1 MQCVTATDERLMRH
15 RDKGWL
21 RTKDGRRAPTN
32 PRSRSGA
39 RAELLAA
46 SLLTLVLVGFLV
58 PPLSHAAWTA
68 PVNVSRANQNASRPQ
83 VAVDANG
90 DAVFT
95 WERFDGANWRIQART
110 RSAVGVLSAVQTLS
124 AAGQNAFS
132 PQVAV
137 DDAGDAVFTWSRSD
151 GASSRVQTRARS
163 VAGVLS
169 AVQNLSDPGQNAF
182 APQVAVDAD
191 GDAVFA
197 WALDVGA
204 NPQLA
209 QARARSAAGTLS
221 AVQNLS
227 DSGSDALSPFPKV
240 AVDDAGDAV
249 FTWERFDGANLRIQ
263 TRARDSF
270 TGNLSAVQNLGLS
283 ANIDVHQVGV
293 DADGDAVFTWVGRD
307 GTTNCGGVGCLRVQA
322 QARSAAGVLSAV
334 QNLSKGGQNVR
345 LEHQVAVDD
354 AGDAVFTWSRVD
366 GLNSRVQTRA
376 RSAAGTLSA
385 VQNLSDPGQNALAPQ
400 VAVDADGDAVFAWAR
415 FDGTVPDPDFPCC
428 ARIQARTRSAA
439 GTLSGVQTLSA
450 AGQDAFNPQVGVD
463 AAGKA
468 VATWQRFDGT
478 NDRIQASAGP

>member
-1 MQCVTATDERLMRH
+1 MQCVTATDERLMATAI
-15 RDKGWL
+15 KGGSGQGREESAYEPEESKRCKSRVPCGLTPHLGAGWFPGPAAL
-21 RTKDGRRAPTN
+21 ARGVDSARQRLPREPECVQAPGGGRRQRRCGVHLGALRRGELADPG
-32 PRSRSGA
+32 PDPLGSRRPERGA
-39 RAELLAA
+39 DPLRGRAER
-46 SLLTLVLVGFLV
+46 VL
-58 PPLSHAAWTA
+58 
-68 PVNVSRANQNASRPQ
+68 
-83 VAVDANG
+83 
-90 DAVFT
+90 
-95 WERFDGANWRIQART
+95 
-110 RSAVGVLSAVQTLS
+110 
-124 AAGQNAFS
+124 

-163 VAGVLS
+163 AAGALS

-197 WALDVGA
+197 WSLDVGA

-227 DSGSDALSPFPKV
+227 DSGSDALSPFPQV
-240 AVDDAGDAV
+240 GVDADGDAV
-249 FTWERFDGANLRIQ
+249 FTWERSDGANLRIQ

-283 ANIDVHQVGV
+283 ADIDVHQVGV

-307 GTTNCGGVGCLRVQA
+307 GTTNCGGFGCLRVQA

-385 VQNLSDPGQNALAPQ
+385 VQNLSDPGQNAFAPQ
-400 VAVDADGDAVFAWAR
+400 VAVDADGDAVFTWSR

-450 AGQDAFNPQVGVD
+450 AGQDAFDPQVGVD
-463 AAGKA
+463 VAGKA